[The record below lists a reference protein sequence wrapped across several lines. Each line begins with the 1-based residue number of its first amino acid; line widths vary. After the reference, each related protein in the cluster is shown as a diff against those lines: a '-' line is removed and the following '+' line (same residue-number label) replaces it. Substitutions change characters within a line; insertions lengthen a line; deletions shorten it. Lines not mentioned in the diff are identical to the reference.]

1 MEGDLT
7 GAKLGAV
14 PDMAA
19 PGRERA
25 GEVGSWRFG
34 DEGER
39 TAAAPET
46 GEVGRD
52 RNRNAQR

>member
-1 MEGDLT
+1 MEGE
-7 GAKLGAV
+7 LGAV
-14 PDMAA
+14 AGMAA

-39 TAAAPET
+39 AAAAPEM

-52 RNRNAQR
+52 RNKNAQR